1 MSEEVLKK
9 KILDLIEEPL
19 RLENSVVAD
28 MALSRYKKNTTLRLF
43 VYSDDGMNI
52 SKCAQLSRV
61 IGDMIDGTDWFERG
75 YDLEVSSPG
84 LDRPLTT
91 LVDFKYRIG
100 EKVRIQF
107 EDKAK
112 KKITAEII
120 SVKDNEVEL
129 KEKDNVLTVP
139 LSEIKQA
146 KIVF

>member
-19 RLENSVVAD
+19 RLENCVVAD
-28 MALSRYKKNTTLRLF
+28 MALSRYKRDTTLRFF
-43 VYSDDGMNI
+43 VYCDIGPDLE
-52 SKCAQLSRV
+52 KCAHISRV

-75 YDLEVSSPG
+75 YTLEVSSPG
-84 LDRPLTT
+84 LDRPLKS

-100 EKVRIQF
+100 ETIRVEF
-107 EDKAK
+107 EDTGK
-112 KKITAEII
+112 KKLTAEII
-120 SVKDNEVEL
+120 GVKDNEVEL
-129 KEKDNVLTVP
+129 KDEEKTLVVP

>member
-19 RLENSVVAD
+19 RQENCEVAD
-28 MALSRYKKNTTLRLF
+28 MALSRYKQNTTLRFF
-43 VYSDDGMNI
+43 VYADSGMNI
-52 SKCAQLSRV
+52 DKCAHISRI

-75 YDLEVSSPG
+75 YALEVSSPG
-84 LDRPLTT
+84 LDRPLKTIT
-91 LVDFKYRIG
+91 DFKYRIG
-100 EKVRIQF
+100 EKVRVIF
-107 EDKAK
+107 ENETK

-129 KEKDNVLTVP
+129 KDEESNQYVP